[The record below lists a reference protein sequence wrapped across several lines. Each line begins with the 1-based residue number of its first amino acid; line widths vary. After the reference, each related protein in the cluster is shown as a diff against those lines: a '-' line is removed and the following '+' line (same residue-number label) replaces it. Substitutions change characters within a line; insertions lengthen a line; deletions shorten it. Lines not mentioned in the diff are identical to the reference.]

1 MAKPVSGSG
10 RSQRDLEAE
19 IGGVKYKGVRK
30 RKWGRWV
37 SEIRLPNS
45 RERIWLGSYE
55 SPEKAARAYDAAV
68 FCLRGR
74 NARFNF
80 PDSPPEISAA
90 SSLNPAQI
98 QAAAAQ
104 FAHSAG
110 GAPDDAREQ
119 PSASESSLVSD
130 VAAGAASESG
140 MPGSLSPGIDLPYL
154 DWLLEDS
161 SESGFSFGSGCSMS
175 FDEFSG
181 EFAVPPLLDLG
192 AEEEE
197 EAGSLGYPN
206 HQPLLWTF

>member
-1 MAKPVSGSG
+1 MAKPVGGSG

-45 RERIWLGSYE
+45 RERIWLGSYDT
-55 SPEKAARAYDAAV
+55 PEKAARAYDAAV

-80 PDSPPEISAA
+80 PHSPPEISAA
-90 SSLNPAQI
+90 SSLSPTQI

-104 FAHSAG
+104 FANSA
-110 GAPDDAREQ
+110 AHASDDDAREH
-119 PSASESSLVSD
+119 PSASESSQMSD
-130 VAAGAASESG
+130 VAAAAAESG
-140 MPGSLSPGIDLPYL
+140 MGSSSAGIDWPDL

-161 SESGFSFGSGCSMS
+161 SESGFSLSRDCSMS

-181 EFAVPPLLDLG
+181 DFALPPVVDL
-192 AEEEE
+192 EEE
-197 EAGSLGYPN
+197 EAGGLGYPE